1 MFFDASSYVDPK
13 QVSDMFKYN
22 DITDNPYGL
31 DFTSVEL
38 RGGSMFRVYIQ
49 YNDTPY

>member
-31 DFTSVEL
+31 DFTAVEL
-38 RGGSMFRVYIQ
+38 RGIDIYKITLFNRKF
-49 YNDTPY
+49 N